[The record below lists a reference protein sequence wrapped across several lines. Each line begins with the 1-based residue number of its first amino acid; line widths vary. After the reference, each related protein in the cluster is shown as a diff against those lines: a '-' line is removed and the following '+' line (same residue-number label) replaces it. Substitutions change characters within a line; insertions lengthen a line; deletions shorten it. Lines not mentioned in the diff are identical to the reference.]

1 MSILDG
7 LLQGKYNGVDFLFVE
22 SSRQD
27 GKKLAVHEYPQRNT
41 RTVTELGNLMPIYSL
56 EVWTTGDEQTY
67 FERRL
72 NLIKAFKKEGL
83 ATFVHPIDGTMKAT
97 AKDFTVNEEM
107 SSSGVAK
114 FSVTIIPNTEPDYP
128 KSVSSGKSNTQQVFN
143 DTTEKINK
151 SFSRKWN
158 STIKFQNSINKYTNY
173 INQYTN
179 SLREALSLISVTAS
193 ALAPF
198 FNALEN
204 LENEIVENIL
214 NPSKLANSILS
225 NYSNVLNL
233 SAVTVGKSTLNKNF
247 FNYSTSGE
255 TAVNTPSRVAA
266 ESNRKSIDTY
276 INSLSLVNEFLN
288 TTNTNYT
295 NEDDIRK
302 QSDSLNEQYNNL
314 VINNFSLDQSGNRNQ
329 LFDQDTVDSITFM
342 RDQVSA
348 YLEAQLTNAKR
359 IETIRVSRNSLLP
372 LVYQYYGSL
381 DLYDTISELN
391 KVGNPS
397 DITGNIK
404 ILVS

>member
-1 MSILDG
+1 
-7 LLQGKYNGVDFLFVE
+7 
-22 SSRQD
+22 
-27 GKKLAVHEYPQRNT
+27 
-41 RTVTELGNLMPIYSL
+41 
-56 EVWTTGDEQTY
+56 
-67 FERRL
+67 
-72 NLIKAFKKEGL
+72 
-83 ATFVHPIDGTMKAT
+83 
-97 AKDFTVNEEM
+97 
-107 SSSGVAK
+107 
-114 FSVTIIPNTEPDYP
+114 
-128 KSVSSGKSNTQQVFN
+128 
-143 DTTEKINK
+143 
-151 SFSRKWN
+151 
-158 STIKFQNSINKYTNY
+158 
-173 INQYTN
+173 
-179 SLREALSLISVTAS
+179 LREALSLISVTAS